1 MGRLRVVLVLEP
13 GVDYKEFELSPQLGR
28 VEPFV
33 YPLTD
38 EQDELA
44 ERLLRESV
52 CISLHDHCGI
62 KPVDMTQNDEYVRE
76 GREWYGYEGL
86 AASGLDAVFKNF
98 LDGTAT
104 ITSKGGWKWTD
115 VIHDLGMHLADVA
128 HQSTVFVGGTVD
140 DIVEA
145 HRSGRIAM
153 VPCMEGAAMIENE
166 LDRLDVLFG
175 LGVRMCGVAYSESNQ
190 LGGGVKDPGDGGLT
204 RFGLDAVRRMNRL
217 GMAIDVSHTGDVTV
231 MQTCEVSER
240 PVFLSHSGARALFS
254 ERKLKEDVLL
264 KAVAEN
270 GGVIGIEGSP
280 HTTISPAHPRH
291 SLEGVMDHF
300 EYCIDVMGSI
310 MSGSVPTRSSATTWG
325 STSCTRA
332 TSTPGRSA
340 STSRSPTSRG
350 WRIPRSSRTWSGGS
364 SVTTTPTSRSRRS
377 SGQRAEGAARGLGL
391 TRPGRHERS
400 LEGRDEALDRVGPCD
415 GCRAEPG
422 VASCRRGDRTDA
434 DHLRGSLRGAERVGE
449 A

>member
-1 MGRLRVVLVLEP
+1 MEPKKRWDGYVSFSYLEP

-33 YPLTD
+33 HPLNV
-38 EQDELA
+38 EQDERA
-44 ERLLRESV
+44 ERLLRESLCV
-52 CISLHDHCGI
+52 SLHDHCGI
-62 KPVDMTQNDEYVRE
+62 TPADMKHNDEYVRE

-86 AASGLDAVFKNF
+86 AVSGLDAVFENF

-128 HQSTVFVGGTVD
+128 HQSTVFVGATVD
-140 DIVEA
+140 DIEEA
-145 HRSGRIAM
+145 HRTGRIAM

-217 GMAIDVSHTGDVTV
+217 GMAIDVSHTGDVTA
-231 MQTCEVSER
+231 MQTCEASER

-254 ERKLKEDVLL
+254 ERKLKEDDLL
-264 KAVAEN
+264 KAVAET

-300 EYCIDVMGSI
+300 EYCVDVMGI
-310 MSGSVPTRSSATTWG
+310 DHVGFGPDTFFGDHV
-325 STSCTRA
+325 
-332 TSTPGRSA
+332 
-340 STSRSPTSRG
+340 
-350 WRIPRSSRTWSGGS
+350 
-364 SVTTTPTSRSRRS
+364 
-377 SGQRAEGAARGLGL
+377 GLHVHYAGN
-391 TRPGRHERS
+391 
-400 LEGRDEALDRVGPCD
+400 LDTG
-415 GCRAEPG
+415 E
-422 VASCRRGDRTDA
+422 
-434 DHLRGSLRGAERVGE
+434 VGE
-449 A
+449 YEPVDYVEGMENPSEFPNVIRWLVGHDYTDEQIAKVVGGNALRALRDVWV